1 MAATV
6 TSTRMI
12 VQLPVGC
19 MTVTSGSASRESLP
33 DYLALLCQG
42 GGVQWA
48 TGFKERGGL
57 MVNTHR
63 VYSDDVCPSCF
74 FAERLLH
81 GCTRFQA
88 GIQRGRIRRVNE
100 LSYSPENPFITRLLT
115 PFVNL
120 LDLLT

>member
-1 MAATV
+1 MQRATV
-6 TSTRMI
+6 FNE
-12 VQLPVGC
+12 G
-19 MTVTSGSASRESLP
+19 
-33 DYLALLCQG
+33 
-42 GGVQWA
+42 W
-48 TGFKERGGL
+48 GL
-57 MVNTHR
+57 MHATRR
-63 VYSDDVCPSCF
+63 VDSDDVCPSCF
-74 FAERLLH
+74 FAESRRH